1 MPPADVQIPF
11 PWLVAAANTEGIDSE
26 LLAKA
31 KGGKMFIGY
40 KNYGFATLVL
50 TICFKC
56 AKMIAEVEFLW
67 V

>member
-1 MPPADVQIPF
+1 
-11 PWLVAAANTEGIDSE
+11 
-26 LLAKA
+26 
-31 KGGKMFIGY
+31 MFIRY
-40 KNYGFATLVL
+40 KSYGFATLFL